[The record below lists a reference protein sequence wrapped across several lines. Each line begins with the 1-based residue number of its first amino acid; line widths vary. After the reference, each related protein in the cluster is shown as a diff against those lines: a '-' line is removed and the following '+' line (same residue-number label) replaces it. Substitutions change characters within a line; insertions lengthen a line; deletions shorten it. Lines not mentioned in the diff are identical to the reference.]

1 MATGSNHLEFDAV
14 TTLDDYVAMYLYAL
28 RRPRRLRDLLVLAI
42 AAFVWFTATFMVQNL
57 FNSID
62 DLAALSDPEALQAY
76 VDTQGWSDLV
86 STARQVGAWTGGIL
100 LFIVLVLLPVQARA
114 YAKRILRE
122 RPDVD
127 TKDRKLT
134 QRNHC
139 RLDEDG
145 YSWSV
150 PDTRT
155 RFAWANFTHLVETR
169 RHLFMMISPSS
180 GVVFPKAT
188 MDRALVDG
196 VRAFAGRHIG
206 RARAGG
212 PIEGDSRADPS

>member
-1 MATGSNHLEFDAV
+1 MADGPNHLEFDAV
-14 TTLDDYVAMYLYAL
+14 TTLDDHVAMFLYAQ
-28 RRPRRLRDLLVLAI
+28 RRPRRLLDLLVLGA

-57 FNSID
+57 FNNID
-62 DLAALSDPEALQAY
+62 SLNALGDREVLQAY

-86 STARQVGAWTGGIL
+86 ATARQVGAWTGGIL
-100 LFIVLVLLPVQARA
+100 LFIVLVMLPLQARA
-114 YAKRILRE
+114 YAKRLLRE

-139 RLDEDG
+139 RLDEEG

-155 RFAWANFTHLVETR
+155 RFAWSNFTHLVETR

-180 GVVFPKAT
+180 GVVFPKRT
-188 MDRALVDG
+188 MDRALVG
-196 VRAFAGRHIG
+196 EVRVFATRHVGRPQS
-206 RARAGG
+206 GG
-212 PIEGDSRADPS
+212 APSEPE

>member
-1 MATGSNHLEFDAV
+1 MADGPNHIEFDAV
-14 TTLDDYVAMYLYAL
+14 TTLDDYVAMFLYAQ
-28 RRPRRLRDLLVLAI
+28 RRPRRLLDLLILGA
-42 AAFVWFTATFMVQNL
+42 AAFVWFTVTFMVQNL
-57 FNSID
+57 FNNID
-62 DLAALSDPEALQAY
+62 SLNALGDREVLQAY

-86 STARQVGAWTGGIL
+86 ATARPIGAWTGGIL
-100 LFIVLVLLPVQARA
+100 LFIVLVLLPLQART
-114 YAKRILRE
+114 YAKRLLRE

-139 RLDEDG
+139 RLDDEG

-155 RFAWANFTHLVETR
+155 RFAWSNFTHLVETR

-180 GVVFPKAT
+180 GVVFPKRT
-188 MDRALVDG
+188 MDRLLVDE
-196 VRAFAGRHIG
+196 VRVFATSHVGRPQDG
-206 RARAGG
+206 AA
-212 PIEGDSRADPS
+212 PMEAA